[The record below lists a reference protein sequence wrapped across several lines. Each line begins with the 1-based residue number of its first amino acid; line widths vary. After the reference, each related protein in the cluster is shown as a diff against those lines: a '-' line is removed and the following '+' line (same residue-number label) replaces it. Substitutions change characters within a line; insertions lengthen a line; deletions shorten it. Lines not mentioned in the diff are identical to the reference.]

1 MAITFVKPKRP
12 VSRVFLHC
20 TAYGHGDLMGKAL
33 LDAVTSWHVARNF
46 RTTGYHYL
54 IDRNGLLIP
63 TYRGLEEV
71 PAAQEGHN
79 AGSIAVCL
87 DGLKQS
93 DFNEKQ
99 FVTLR
104 ALADAIDAAYG
115 GIVHY
120 HGHCEVANKACPVF
134 DYKTVLN
141 LNPKGFRIT
150 THAGNISI
158 PPRAQ
163 EESVRK
169 SYPLGKRI
177 LSKTC
182 SGTDVAWVQK
192 VLGID
197 DDGLFGQDTFDAV
210 WKFQTEQQI
219 SVDGTVGKETWT
231 FLKEV
236 YSDVK

>member
-1 MAITFVKPKRP
+1 MTIEFIKPKRP

-20 TAYGHGDLMGKAL
+20 TAYTHGDLKGKAL
-33 LDAVTSWHVARNF
+33 LDAVTSWHKARGF

-54 IDRNGLLIP
+54 IDRDGLLIP
-63 TYRGLEEV
+63 TYRGLEEA

-79 AGSIAVCL
+79 TGSIAVCL
-87 DGLKQS
+87 DGLKQG

-99 FVTLR
+99 FATLR
-104 ALADAIDAAYG
+104 ELADAIDAAYG

-120 HGHCEVANKACPVF
+120 HGHSEVANKACPVF

-141 LNPKGFRIT
+141 LNPKGFRVS

-163 EESVRK
+163 AESTRK
-169 SYPLGKRI
+169 AYPLGKRI

-192 VLGID
+192 ALGLKV
-197 DDGLFGQDTFDAV
+197 DGLFGQDTFDAV

-219 SVDGTVGKETWT
+219 DIDGVVGKMTWAV
-231 FLKEV
+231 LREV
-236 YSDVK
+236 YPDVK